1 MNTRILL
8 LLLTTLTAGIGH
20 SNAAETRYLVKAI
33 EDGDTLVVEMNGQ
46 PERVQLLGI
55 DAPENTDNP
64 KLVRDVQRTGLVEKQ
79 LLEIGNAAAAH
90 LQQLVK
96 PGDYIRID
104 DGKLRR
110 DKYGRFIVIAFG
122 AESRSLN
129 QAMVEDGYA
138 VVLGRYPLPES
149 LKDGLKAA
157 EVTAKRENRGL
168 WGRYPETAGAW
179 GG

>member
-1 MNTRILL
+1 MT
-8 LLLTTLTAGIGH
+8 GIGH
-20 SNAAETRYLVKAI
+20 SNAAETRYQVKAI

-64 KLVRDVQRTGLVEKQ
+64 KLVRDVQRTGLMEKQ
-79 LLEIGNAAAAH
+79 LLEIGITAAAH

-104 DGKLRR
+104 DGKLRK

-122 AESRSLN
+122 PESRSLN

-138 VVLGRYPLPES
+138 VVLGRYPLPEPLKTS
-149 LKDGLKAA
+149 LKTAGEKA
-157 EVTAKRENRGL
+157 KIKKRGL
-168 WGRYPETAGAW
+168 WGKYPEITRAW